1 LSECSLSAQALDVIN
16 PANLPYKPTSKKLIF
31 GCLIGN
37 VLEWFDFAIY
47 GYLASL
53 FSILFFPNLDP
64 NTALLS
70 SYGVFAISF
79 IMRPIGAILFG
90 HLGDKWGRKL
100 AFQWSLACMAIP
112 TLLIGFLPI
121 YAQIGIWA
129 PICLILARMVQ
140 GLSVG
145 GEFSG
150 SIILLTEHAPFNKK
164 GFFSA
169 WADIGSAIG
178 MISAA
183 LVVFILKA
191 LLTEVDLM
199 AWGWRL
205 PFIAGFLFAIFGYFL
220 RERLLTETPEF
231 LEQKNISLR
240 HSKNHSSNWPL
251 REIFKNHKKTLF
263 WATNFLMINSA
274 GYYLLIIF
282 IPNQNLSNVSGIYGS
297 ASILWNLII
306 MIPAIFWGAIL
317 SDRIGQVRCLVMGHL
332 GCVIMTPVVLYT
344 AKYGEFSHQ
353 LICES
358 LFSFC
363 LGFCFGPR
371 SSFMAEIF
379 PTAIRYSAVSLSY
392 NLGNAI
398 FGGTAPLICALMIEQ
413 TGWLMAPAFYI
424 AIASLVSLTATF
436 LLSAYRPWSFHS
448 PYLGAVNLLK

>member
-1 LSECSLSAQALDVIN
+1 MIN
-16 PANLPYKPTSKKLIF
+16 PVRPSPKSTPKKLILSCF
-31 GCLIGN
+31 IGN

-47 GYLASL
+47 GYLASI
-53 FSILFFPNLDP
+53 FSTLFFPNLDP

-70 SYGVFAISF
+70 SYGVFAIAF
-79 IMRPIGAILFG
+79 IMRPIGAIVFG
-90 HLGDKWGRKL
+90 HVGDKWGRKL

-112 TLLIGFLPI
+112 TLLIGFLPV
-121 YAQIGIWA
+121 YTQIGIWA
-129 PICLILARMVQ
+129 PIGLILCRMVQ

-169 WADIGSAIG
+169 WADIGSTIG

-183 LVVFILKA
+183 LAVFMLNA
-191 LLTEVDLM
+191 LLSEADLI

-231 LEQKNISLR
+231 LEQKSTTLR
-240 HSKNHSSNWPL
+240 RSNNHSSIWPL
-251 REIFKNHKKTLF
+251 KEIFKNHKKTLF

-274 GYYLLIIF
+274 GYYLLIVF
-282 IPNQNLSNVSGIYGS
+282 IPNQNLSHVSGIYGS
-297 ASILWNLII
+297 ALILWNLII
-306 MIPAIFWGAIL
+306 MIPAIFWGATL

-332 GCVIMTPVVLYT
+332 GCVMMAPIVLYA
-344 AKYGEFSHQ
+344 AKYGKFSHQ

-379 PTAIRYSAVSLSY
+379 PTPIRYSAVSLSY

-398 FGGTAPLICALMIEQ
+398 FGGTAPLICALMIKQ

-436 LLSAYRPWSFHS
+436 LLSAYRPWPFHL
-448 PYLGAVNLLK
+448 PYLRAINLLK